1 LIISNETSRTNGF
14 DSEKK
19 IDRIGDR
26 LANIESY
33 LKRMPTSSSPA
44 SQANIH
50 SLAQTP
56 ANAFASPSGHSLS
69 GSSGILVEH
78 AATTEAF
85 DATPNTHSVHASKVI
100 EQAVGE
106 SSSMHSNS
114 ALTSALASLK
124 SLLGGINENPNT
136 ADLSKTLWSRPLEKA
151 PPPSRTEIFEILRRA
166 DSKSAV
172 IVMRRR

>member
-1 LIISNETSRTNGF
+1 M
-14 DSEKK
+14 
-19 IDRIGDR
+19 
-26 LANIESY
+26 ANIESY
-33 LKRMPTSSSPA
+33 LRRMPAASSPI
-44 SQANIH
+44 SQANVP
-50 SLAQTP
+50 SLIQTP

-78 AATTEAF
+78 VAATTEAF
-85 DATPNTHSVHASKVI
+85 DATHNTHSVHASKVI

-106 SSSMHSNS
+106 SSSMNRNP

-151 PPPSRTEIFEILRRA
+151 PPPSRNEIYEILRRS
-166 DSKSAV
+166 DSQC
-172 IVMRRR
+172 IVTIIRPL